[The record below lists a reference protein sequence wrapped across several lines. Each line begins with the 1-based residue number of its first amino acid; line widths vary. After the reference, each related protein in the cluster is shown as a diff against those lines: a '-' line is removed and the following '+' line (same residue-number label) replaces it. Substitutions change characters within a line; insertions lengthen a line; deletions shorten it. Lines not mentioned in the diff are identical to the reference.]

1 MKIIKYEKKGN
12 DKYRIYLENNIKID
26 LYEDVIIK
34 NNLLYKQDLNEEL
47 LNKIDQDNSKYDLY
61 HRVVKYIGVRLR
73 SEKEIRSY
81 LKKYTDD
88 INLINELIERLD
100 NNQLLN
106 DELFTKAF
114 INDKFKFSSMGPYM
128 IMQELKSHNISDEII
143 YKYLN
148 NLSDK
153 EINEKMIKQ
162 INKIIKSSKNKDKLK
177 NKIYTSLMRLGYKSE
192 DILRYLNNNF

>member
-1 MKIIKYEKKGN
+1 
-12 DKYRIYLENNIKID
+12 
-26 LYEDVIIK
+26 
-34 NNLLYKQDLNEEL
+34 
-47 LNKIDQDNSKYDLY
+47 
-61 HRVVKYIGVRLR
+61 
-73 SEKEIRSY
+73 
-81 LKKYTDD
+81 
-88 INLINELIERLD
+88 
-100 NNQLLN
+100 
-106 DELFTKAF
+106 
-114 INDKFKFSSMGPYM
+114 M